1 MHLRLSRCGISDVS
15 SLARFTE
22 LQSLYLAGNAVTDLT
37 PLSGL
42 TALQRLALGDNSIS
56 DLTPLAGLE
65 QLRFLDLNRNSISD
79 LTPLTGLASLQHL
92 SLADNAIR
100 DISPLASLSGLWSL
114 SVAENSIS
122 DLSPLAGLM
131 ELQALYAGGNEIAE
145 LEPLRGMQYLG
156 RLDLS
161 DNVIANL
168 MPLVDLRGLTRLNLS
183 GNPSSEITSLAGLH
197 NLTHLELA
205 NADLSDIGPLA
216 GLTALLEL
224 DLSGNSI
231 VDVAP
236 LSGLAG
242 LTRLLLAENAIADVS
257 SLAGLSRLAYLNLGD
272 NEISDVAPLVSNR
285 GLGLGDTLYLAG
297 NPLSQDSR
305 TMHVPVLEAR
315 GIAFSSEPQQV
326 VIDFP
331 DPFLHRR
338 LRIELGPLFGYP
350 ITSAHMERVTELNLN
365 FAAIKDL
372 TGLEYAGSL
381 EILSVDEN
389 LVEDLSP
396 LAGLRNLTR
405 LGLEDNSVSDLTPL
419 AGLTQLQRLGL
430 AGNAVSDLSPLAG
443 LSSMENLILSDN
455 SISDLSPLS
464 GMNKL
469 RVLYLIRNRVE
480 DLSPLSGLAGL
491 EILNLFD
498 NEISDISP
506 LRDLTGIVELN
517 MEYNAI
523 SDLAP
528 LERLTDLQDLGL
540 GVNAISDIAALSN
553 LTRLW
558 NLRLYDNAI
567 ADMSPMSNLAALQSL
582 NLSGNAI
589 QRVPD
594 LSRLTRLVRLM
605 LSDNSISDPAPL
617 ARLASIGEL
626 YLGGNAIVDM
636 EQLLSAT
643 ELGPG
648 DAVDLSGNPLNR
660 ASREVHVPALRNRG
674 VGVTL
679 ASLSIEDAFAKEGE
693 ALEFTVRLS
702 APVEEPVRVRWQA
715 AGISANESV
724 DFRSGQEGTIE
735 IAAGETSSTLSVPTL
750 ADDEEEMP
758 ESVRV
763 HLSDAATEFPEGV
776 KNWFE
781 RIQTVSG
788 LASAFGTISDKA
800 VKARVTPFFPTPGYE
815 NGQGFARVVNHGADS
830 GEIQIDAFDDAGR
843 HRGTATLAV
852 GAGQAVHFNSDDLK
866 TGSGDKGLDG
876 AVAAGIGAWRL
887 QLRSS
892 LDFEVLS
899 YVRTRDGFLTG
910 MHDIVPSNQ
919 DGYLVPVFNPA
930 SNRNQSSRLRVV
942 NVASRPADVSITG
955 IDDDGE
961 SPGDVVK
968 VSIPS
973 GAARL
978 LTAAQLENGDSGLQG
993 ALGDGKGKWR
1003 LLVNSEQPVVVM
1015 NLLESPT
1022 GHLTNLSTRFVRQ

>member
-1 MHLRLSRCGISDVS
+1 
-15 SLARFTE
+15 
-22 LQSLYLAGNAVTDLT
+22 
-37 PLSGL
+37 
-42 TALQRLALGDNSIS
+42 
-56 DLTPLAGLE
+56 
-65 QLRFLDLNRNSISD
+65 
-79 LTPLTGLASLQHL
+79 
-92 SLADNAIR
+92 
-100 DISPLASLSGLWSL
+100 
-114 SVAENSIS
+114 
-122 DLSPLAGLM
+122 
-131 ELQALYAGGNEIAE
+131 
-145 LEPLRGMQYLG
+145 MQYLG

-161 DNVIANL
+161 DNVITNL

-183 GNPSSEITSLAGLH
+183 GNPISEITSLAGLH

-224 DLSGNSI
+224 DLSGNAI

-272 NEISDVAPLVSNR
+272 NEISDVAPLVSNM

-338 LRIELGPLFGYP
+338 LRIELGPLFGSP

-405 LGLEDNSVSDLTPL
+405 LGLEDNSVSDLSPL

-430 AGNAVSDLSPLAG
+430 VGNAVSDLSPLAG
-443 LSSMENLILSDN
+443 LSAMENLILSDN
-455 SISDLSPLS
+455 SISDVSPLS

-480 DLSPLSGLAGL
+480 DLSPLGGLAGL

-498 NEISDISP
+498 NEISDIAP
-506 LRDLTGIVELN
+506 LRELTSLVELRID
-517 MEYNAI
+517 YNAI

-553 LTRLW
+553 LTKLW

-567 ADMSPMSNLAALQSL
+567 ADMSPVSNLAALQSL

-617 ARLASIGEL
+617 ARLASIGAL

-648 DAVDLSGNPLNR
+648 DAVDLSGNPLSR
-660 ASREVHVPALRNRG
+660 ASREAHVPALRNRG

-702 APVEEPVRVRWQA
+702 APVEEPVRVRWRA
-715 AGISANESV
+715 AGVSATEDV
-724 DFRSGQEGTIE
+724 DFHSGQEGTIE
-735 IAAGETSSTLSVPTL
+735 IAAGETASTLSVPTL

-758 ESVRV
+758 ESMRV
-763 HLSDAATEFPEGV
+763 HLSDPATEFPEGV
-776 KNWFE
+776 K
-781 RIQTVSG
+781 IDASG
-788 LASAFGTISDKA
+788 FRRFPDWLAFGTISDKA

-852 GAGQAVHFNSDDLK
+852 GASQAVHFNSDDLK

-942 NVASRPADVSITG
+942 NVASRPADVSVTG

-993 ALGDGKGKWR
+993 ALGDGQGKWR

-1022 GHLTNLSTRFVRQ
+1022 GHLTNLSTRLVGQ